1 MRIMLHKRAHAVHH
15 SLTCCLGAS
24 GLLSWGLWYGSVGSS
39 THQAYFLQQTG
50 ITFNK
55 YTAGYSQVC
64 FLVAS
69 LLMLLAAL
77 VQGITWMDMKP
88 LELELGACNKEL
100 FSGLV
105 SPMIR

>member
-1 MRIMLHKRAHAVHH
+1 M
-15 SLTCCLGAS
+15 
-24 GLLSWGLWYGSVGSS
+24 
-39 THQAYFLQQTG
+39 
-50 ITFNK
+50 
-55 YTAGYSQVC
+55 C

-88 LELELGACNKEL
+88 LELGAAEL

-105 SPMIR
+105 SPMIGT